1 MPFFGPSV
9 WSDRG
14 RVRDSGR
21 YSRRGR
27 IEDAKRLS
35 VRLYT
40 RHCECARVVR
50 LAVRFCRSMQYRAVM
65 HIVGIVARCDLAA
78 VQGHFLKFWGIAG
91 GAKMTV
97 SGTLARRLGVRWM
110 QIESH
115 GQGDEQR
122 QHIGRHSRPSQ
133 QTFNQTDN
141 RQNWDP
147 YCRYCQTE
155 FPSLRDDG
163 FSRSEVNTSE
173 LQSLMRISYAVFCL
187 KKKNHS
193 NN

>member
-50 LAVRFCRSMQYRAVM
+50 RAVLCCRSMQYRAVM
-65 HIVGIVARCDLAA
+65 HTVGIVARGDLAA

-110 QIESH
+110 Q
-115 GQGDEQR
+115 
-122 QHIGRHSRPSQ
+122 
-133 QTFNQTDN
+133 
-141 RQNWDP
+141 
-147 YCRYCQTE
+147 
-155 FPSLRDDG
+155 
-163 FSRSEVNTSE
+163 RSEEHTSE

-187 KKKNHS
+187 KKKKTEKT
-193 NN
+193 